1 MRATDSCRQID
12 RGILTSEETL
22 DRIQVGA
29 RIDRDQSPLE
39 KYALGTKLY

>member
-29 RIDRDQSPLE
+29 RIDRDKSPLE
-39 KYALGTKLY
+39 KDTLATKI